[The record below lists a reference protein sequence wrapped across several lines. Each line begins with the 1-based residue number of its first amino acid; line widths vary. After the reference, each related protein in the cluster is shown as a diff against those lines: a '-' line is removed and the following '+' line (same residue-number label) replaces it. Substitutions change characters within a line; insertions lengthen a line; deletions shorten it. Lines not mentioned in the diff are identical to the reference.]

1 MTINELIVLTASRL
15 SYLNTRKADAERVG
29 NAQLIA
35 DLDNAIA
42 QTEATIAS
50 LRTLIE

>member
-1 MTINELIVLTASRL
+1 MTIKDLITLTAARL
-15 SYLNTRKADAERVG
+15 SHLNTRKADAERVG
-29 NAQLIA
+29 NAQIIA
-35 DLDNAIA
+35 DIDGAIA

>member
-1 MTINELIVLTASRL
+1 MTINELI
-15 SYLNTRKADAERVG
+15 
-29 NAQLIA
+29 A
-35 DLDNAIA
+35 DLEGAIV